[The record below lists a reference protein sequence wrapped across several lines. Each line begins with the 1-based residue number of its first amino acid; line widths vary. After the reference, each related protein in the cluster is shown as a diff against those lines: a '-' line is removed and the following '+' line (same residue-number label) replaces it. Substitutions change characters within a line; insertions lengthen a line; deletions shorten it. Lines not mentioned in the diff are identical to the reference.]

1 MSYLQTT
8 KRGGKKK
15 IEYPSKK
22 FPPPPQHDL
31 KNLKKHNFNSKKK
44 KM

>member
-8 KRGGKKK
+8 KEEGEKK
-15 IEYPSKK
+15 IRIPKQGVPS
-22 FPPPPQHDL
+22 PPQHDL
-31 KNLKKHNFNSKKK
+31 KNLKKHNFNSEKK